1 MHTIKP
7 IIRRVGSKWRLAP
20 KLIKLFPSHTTY
32 CEVFAGTAGILI
44 RKTPSKFEFI
54 NDIDSNLTNLFFVL
68 QDKQL
73 FESFMHKVQF
83 MYNNEELFLKYR
95 EILQTSEDSLER
107 AAAFYF
113 LYFFGSS
120 GFSGEPY
127 FQITKK
133 SGRSLRWV
141 DEENLYFF
149 KERMKKVTVL
159 NRCFRKIIPEIDSL
173 TTFFYCDPPYYTIG
187 DKLYQ
192 FPFKEKDHK
201 DLADYLKNIKG
212 KFLLSYNVEPEI
224 KELYNWA
231 TIEQILV
238 HYSNSPGS
246 TKKRHE
252 FLISNYRLKPTTLT
266 DYLKGGN

>member
-1 MHTIKP
+1 LQTIKP

-20 KLIKLFPSHTTY
+20 KLLKLFPPHKTY
-32 CEVFAGTAGILI
+32 CEVFAGTVGLLI

-54 NDIDSNLTNLFFVL
+54 NDIDSNLTNFFLVL
-68 QDKQL
+68 QDERL
-73 FESFMHKVQF
+73 FDSFMHKAQF
-83 MYNNEELFLKYR
+83 MHNNEELFLKYQ

-113 LYFFGSS
+113 LSFFGSS
-120 GFSGEPY
+120 GFNGEPY

-133 SGRSLRWV
+133 HRRTLRWV

-159 NRCFRKIIPEIDSL
+159 NRCFKKIIPEIDSPE
-173 TTFFYCDPPYYTIG
+173 TFFYCDPPYYKIG
-187 DKLYQ
+187 DKLYL
-192 FPFKEKDHK
+192 FSFKEQDHK

-224 KELYNWA
+224 EELYKWA
-231 TIEQILV
+231 TIEKILV
-238 HYSNSPGS
+238 HYSNSPGA
-246 TKKRHE
+246 TKKKYE

-266 DYLKGGN
+266 DFQEGI